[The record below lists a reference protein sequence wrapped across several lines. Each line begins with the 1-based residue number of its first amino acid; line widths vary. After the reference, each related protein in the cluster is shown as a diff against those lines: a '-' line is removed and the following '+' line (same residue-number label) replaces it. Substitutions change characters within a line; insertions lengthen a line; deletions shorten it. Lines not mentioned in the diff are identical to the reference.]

1 MGVNPGGTT
10 SPSSVGATPV
20 DLVGK
25 GKDEDPGGRLATRR
39 QKATSLF
46 LFSLGHWVLW
56 F

>member
-10 SPSSVGATPV
+10 SPSLVGATPV

-25 GKDEDPGGRLATRR
+25 EKMKILEEGWPQATE
-39 QKATSLF
+39 ATSLF

-56 F
+56 S